1 MTLKL
6 TIPEFVVALFG
17 LNLNQCK
24 LTITGRIAN
33 IQGPAYQVQSLLC
46 DKVKFRYLSRTA
58 TLGTE
63 TTSGFSLATARF
75 SIDTLIGELA
85 KLDHNRQGFNKE
97 KKTLWARLKKLQSQ
111 NDQLKTKIEASEAEK
126 KALLAELKL
135 DLAEKNVWNI

>member
-1 MTLKL
+1 MTLKV

-17 LNLNQCK
+17 LNPNQCK

-33 IQGPAYQVQSLLC
+33 IQGLAYQVQSQLC

-97 KKTLWARLKKLQSQ
+97 KKTLLARLKKLQSQ
-111 NDQLKTKIEASEAEK
+111 ND
-126 KALLAELKL
+126 
-135 DLAEKNVWNI
+135 